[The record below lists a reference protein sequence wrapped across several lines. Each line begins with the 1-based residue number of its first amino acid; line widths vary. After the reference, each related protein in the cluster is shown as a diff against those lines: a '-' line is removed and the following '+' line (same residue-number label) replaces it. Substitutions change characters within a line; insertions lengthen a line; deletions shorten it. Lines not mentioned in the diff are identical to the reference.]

1 MIFILLSSEN
11 CVDVAAEHGFVHC
24 TDARCKDIPVRVNKG
39 RLRDRRN
46 TVGFGSA
53 EAGVKIHR
61 EGIPFLRNK
70 FFVPS
75 TVSRLPSVRFTIMKT
90 TLSPYSRQSLSK
102 SGSSRLHGGHHVAQ
116 KFMTTGLPNISDS
129 LTVFP
134 SASSTGKSGAVFLF
148 GSSVSGGAV
157 SGATVPGEAVV
168 GGTVAGG
175 GVVTGGAVSGEVFPG
190 VVFSGGAVFFGVV
203 SGGAAAVVSCGTGG

>member
-1 MIFILLSSEN
+1 
-11 CVDVAAEHGFVHC
+11 
-24 TDARCKDIPVRVNKG
+24 
-39 RLRDRRN
+39 
-46 TVGFGSA
+46 
-53 EAGVKIHR
+53 
-61 EGIPFLRNK
+61 
-70 FFVPS
+70 
-75 TVSRLPSVRFTIMKT
+75 MKT

-102 SGSSRLHGGHHVAQ
+102 SGSSRLHGGHQVAQ
-116 KFMTTGLPNISDS
+116 KFMTTGLPNMSDS

-157 SGATVPGEAVV
+157 SGATVPGGAVV

-175 GVVTGGAVSGEVFPG
+175 VVVTGGEVFPG
-190 VVFSGGAVFFGVV
+190 VVFSGGVVFFSGAVFFGVV